1 MDLADYAKRESRF
14 ETAAHLFKVVVSN
27 QPYAYQGWLEFAK
40 MEEEC
45 GNQEECREILIRSLQ
60 FNPLNE
66 NLFLKL
72 IRIEEKRGD
81 IESIRNLTKTVI
93 KNSDSIAE
101 VWKLLAE
108 SALCEGRQGFK

>member
-1 MDLADYAKRESRF
+1 
-14 ETAAHLFKVVVSN
+14 
-27 QPYAYQGWLEFAK
+27 

-45 GNQEECREILIRSLQ
+45 GNQDECRQILIRALK

-81 IESIRNLTKTVI
+81 IESIRKLTKTVI
-93 KNSDSIAE
+93 DETDSISE